1 MARFWD
7 VIDFKIWFETYL
19 DMAGFWDVIDFR
31 IWFGT
36 CLDTARFW
44 DVIDFRIWFGT
55 YLDMAGFCNVA
66 DLRTLF
72 GDLDTKTKW
81 VAKPRGVCFFFFSLS
96 FLCSFPF
103 AVVVMGLLLLH
114 RCTMDNRNATHMRL
128 NTTLR
133 HVKKLVTA
141 MDVKL

>member
-36 CLDTARFW
+36 CLDTTRFW

-81 VAKPRGVCFFFFSLS
+81 VAKPRGVCFFFSLFRS
-96 FLCSFPF
+96 FVPF
-103 AVVVMGLLLLH
+103 LSPLLLWGYSCYIVALW
-114 RCTMDNRNATHMRL
+114 
-128 NTTLR
+128 TTGMQR
-133 HVKKLVTA
+133 TCA
-141 MDVKL
+141 